1 MKYNNILAIGAHP
14 DDLEFSCFGFLLKQQ
29 KLDANI
35 YAYIASADSLT
46 DNPKNEI
53 RSQESIQS
61 FSLIPGSKLKIRN
74 KNNLVY
80 EDYQSLSD
88 EIRELVLLNNIDLVL
103 IHHKDDTMQE
113 HRLLH
118 DITITALRRLPVSIF
133 AYRSISSNNFSSNFI
148 VNIESEHL
156 SKYDAIKKHKSQSN
170 KSYFSPDSV
179 EIFNKTWNGKQFGID
194 FCEEFD
200 ILRMIDRG

>member
-1 MKYNNILAIGAHP
+1 MKFNNILAIGAHP
-14 DDLEFSCFGFLLKQQ
+14 DDIEFSCFGFLLKQQ
-29 KLDANI
+29 KLGANI
-35 YAYIASADSLT
+35 YAYIASPDSLT
-46 DNPKNEI
+46 DNPKNKI
-53 RSQESIQS
+53 RSQESIEA
-61 FSLIPGSKLKIRN
+61 FNLIPKSQLTIRN
-74 KNNLVY
+74 KNNITY

-88 EIRELVLLNNIDLVL
+88 EIRKLTISNNIDLVL

-113 HRLLH
+113 HKLLH
-118 DITITALRRLPVSIF
+118 DITITALRRLPVNIF

-156 SKYDAIKKHKSQSN
+156 SKYSAIKKHKSQSDKN
-170 KSYFSPDSV
+170 YFSRESV

-200 ILRMIDRG
+200 ILRMVDKG